1 MVSSSEVGLGMS
13 GLVRSCVPRGAIL
26 IGAPQ
31 VLPPFFETS
40 AVQRYCWGEGW
51 TPEPRKDIAAI
62 LTSVP
67 SGRTAIWLPVIQ
79 MTDLIIGTGVDHVSP
94 PSSVLE
100 NIGRPE

>member
-1 MVSSSEVGLGMS
+1 MVSSSEVGLEMS

-26 IGAPQ
+26 IEAPQ
-31 VLPPFFETS
+31 VLPPFLEAS
-40 AVQRYCWGEGW
+40 AAQKYCCGEGCV
-51 TPEPRKDIAAI
+51 PDPRKSIAPM

-79 MTDLIIGTGVDHVSP
+79 TTDLIIGIGVDHVSP

-100 NIGRPE
+100 NIGMPE